1 MTLNEQNNAML
12 QTSQRE
18 EQQAMLYKTGDFLAL
33 PMAEDDNLSNLSGED
48 QRQDDFL
55 ASMMHVASKPDPS
68 LMQKYRLPI
77 KPIGFV
83 VEDENED
90 LE

>member
-1 MTLNEQNNAML
+1 MSLNEQNNTML

-48 QRQDDFL
+48 QRQDEFL
-55 ASMMHVASKPDPS
+55 GS
-68 LMQKYRLPI
+68 LMYAATKPNPELMKEYRLPQT
-77 KPIGFV
+77 PY
-83 VEDENED
+83 
-90 LE
+90 